1 VNAPSD
7 PGNSRVAPDMASLIA
22 AAGVR
27 RRPPELWAGAAAL
40 TAAVVP
46 VVVLGLLLV
55 VAPSRAG
62 VDLWQKLT
70 GAEPAIGPT
79 ALAAVFRASG
89 LLLVVLAV
97 AFGAL
102 VWLTVRPSRGA
113 RLLSTVLVAL
123 EVLVLA
129 FAMGTLSP
137 GPVSVLTLVLAAGG
151 TVLLYLPRS
160 DAFISSGGRRAEE
173 RRRLARHRRKRTWR
187 GG

>member
-1 VNAPSD
+1 VNAPTD
-7 PGNSRVAPDMASLIA
+7 PGSSRVVPDVASLTA
-22 AAGVR
+22 AAGMR
-27 RRPPELWAGAAAL
+27 RRPPELWAGAAAI

-46 VVVLGLLLV
+46 VAVLGLLLV
-55 VAPSRAG
+55 VEPSRTG
-62 VDLWQKLT
+62 VDLWQKIT
-70 GAEPAIGPT
+70 EAEPATSLPV
-79 ALAAVFRASG
+79 LAAVFRVGG

-102 VWLTVRPSRGA
+102 VWLTVRPRRGA

-123 EVLVLA
+123 EVLVLS

-137 GPVSVLTLVLAAGG
+137 GPVSVLTLVLAAVG

-160 DAFISSGGRRAEE
+160 DAFISSGGRRTEV
-173 RRRLARHRRKRTWR
+173 RRRLASHRRKRTWR

>member
-1 VNAPSD
+1 MNAPSD
-7 PGNSRVAPDMASLIA
+7 PGSSRVAPGVASLIA
-22 AAGVR
+22 SAGVR
-27 RRPPELWAGAAAL
+27 RRPPELWAGAAAI

-46 VVVLGLLLV
+46 VAVLGLLLV
-55 VAPSRAG
+55 VEPSRAG
-62 VDLWQKLT
+62 VDLWRKIT
-70 GAEPAIGPT
+70 GAEPGT
-79 ALAAVFRASG
+79 SLTVLAAVLRVSG

-102 VWLTVRPSRGA
+102 VWLTLRPSRGA

-129 FAMGTLSP
+129 FAMGSLSP
-137 GPVSVLTLVLAAGG
+137 GPVSVLTLVLAAVG

-160 DAFISSGGRRAEE
+160 DAFISSGGRRTEM
-173 RRRLARHRRKRTWR
+173 RRRLARHRRRRTWR